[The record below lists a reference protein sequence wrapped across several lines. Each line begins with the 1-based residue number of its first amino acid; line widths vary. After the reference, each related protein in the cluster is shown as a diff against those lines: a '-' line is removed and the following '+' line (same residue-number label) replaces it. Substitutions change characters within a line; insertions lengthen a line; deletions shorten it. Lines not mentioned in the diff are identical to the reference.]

1 MAIYKLKELYSSN
14 PEYGISAP
22 SQNSGTYRYVR
33 QSDIESKQFFTFVN
47 EGPLLKNNDVLISR
61 AGANSGASYLHT
73 NGNGYVFAGFLVR
86 YNFNQY
92 LLLNKYFYYWTKSSY
107 YINQISGVS
116 KTGSTMPKLNP
127 PVVGSLTINLPLIKE
142 QQKIIDIIKPIETAI
157 INIQKQILEVKKLL
171 KSNYQLLK
179 NEQIKFTSIINLAT
193 NKYNNQKYYLATNA
207 IGECTIDESKAQDV
221 SISRASR
228 ANLTPEIESI
238 IFSKLDGEN
247 KVLYIGDDFK
257 YVISTGF
264 FNVETSYLDHVMG
277 FLLSEDFKK
286 QKSLLSTGTT
296 MAGLNNSSLEKIM
309 ISRPNNDSKDL
320 VNFLNELISIENSLK
335 DELQKCIS
343 LLIK

>member
-1 MAIYKLKELYSSN
+1 MAIYKLRDIIKLNDKYIKKDVIYYLELSGIDNFEVKILNKKDIPSRAKWNIDKNTIIIGRVRPFNKNHNYYNKTQCLVGSSGFTCFKSNNENINNKYLWYVLKKEEFLKYTIDNAKGSTY
-14 PEYGISAP
+14 PEI
-22 SQNSGTYRYVR
+22 SQN
-33 QSDIESKQFFTFVN
+33 D
-47 EGPLLKNNDVLISR
+47 
-61 AGANSGASYLHT
+61 
-73 NGNGYVFAGFLVR
+73 
-86 YNFNQY
+86 
-92 LLLNKYFYYWTKSSY
+92 LLNFSY
-107 YINQISGVS
+107 DFPIL
-116 KTGSTMPKLNP
+116 K
-127 PVVGSLTINLPLIKE
+127 
-142 QQKIIDIIKPIETAI
+142 QQQEIIDIIKPIEMAI

-309 ISRPNNDSKDL
+309 ISRPNNNSKDL